1 MIAIAA
7 TAVRPEK
14 TNTDQIGKTSMRP
27 APIIGPTRLPTRC
40 VPPSAVIAFARSA
53 GGITSATTAC
63 RARLHTSETGP
74 KTMSASV

>member
-1 MIAIAA
+1 MTIAA
-7 TAVRPEK
+7 TAVSAEK
-14 TNTDQIGKTSMRP
+14 TNTDQMGKTSMRP

-40 VPPSAVIAFARSA
+40 VPPSAVIALARSA

-74 KTMSASV
+74 KIMSAAV